1 MDAHTPAFTQPEGA
15 YRDATETLRARW
27 QRQRA
32 EIERIMTGAEFRA
45 VLAARLARTVFGVTL
60 ALGFVLLCAAALCD
74 ASQRSGYYAEHAS
87 FMSRG
92 HLAGFT
98 LASAWVAAIAL
109 GLTTWIA
116 ASVFA
121 PKLLRRSLGRLL
133 DAEDLRADHAHW
145 QEDAAIEKVLRG
157 AFADGGW
164 SAAMPLVG
172 LSLMAPLGIH
182 GAYLALKGDGLRQV
196 SEWIA
201 VSLVIVGHCHLVLAA
216 LGWRHGRQLMRV
228 PKLGQSGLGDGF
240 KALGWTIVASLFPG
254 VLLILVPPGLVAL
267 TGLAFVPWA
276 WWWVTGRSYHE
287 RDTLRALT
295 FSSLDFDPECA
306 R

>member
-1 MDAHTPAFTQPEGA
+1 MDAHTPAFTQTDGA

-32 EIERIMTGAEFRA
+32 EIERTMTGAEFRA
-45 VLAARLARTVFGVTL
+45 VLAARLARTVFGATL
-60 ALGFVLLCAAALCD
+60 ALGFVLMVGTSLYDATNRPNSFSYVRETRSVALV
-74 ASQRSGYYAEHAS
+74 
-87 FMSRG
+87 
-92 HLAGFT
+92 LAGT
-98 LASAWVAAIAL
+98 WAAAIAL
-109 GLTTWIA
+109 GLITRVA
-116 ASVFA
+116 ASAFA
-121 PKLLRRSLGRLL
+121 PKLLGRSLGRLL
-133 DAEDLRADHAHW
+133 DTEDLRADHAHW

-157 AFADGGW
+157 AFADGAWGA
-164 SAAMPLVG
+164 SLPLVG

-182 GAYLALKGDGLRQV
+182 ATYLALKGDGLAQV
-196 SEWIA
+196 SEWIG

-254 VLLILVPPGLVAL
+254 VLLILVPPGLVAI

-276 WWWVTGRSYHE
+276 WWWVTSRSYHE

-295 FSSLDFDPECA
+295 FSSLGFDPDHAC
-306 R
+306 

>member
-1 MDAHTPAFTQPEGA
+1 MDAHTTAFTQPEGA

-32 EIERIMTGAEFRA
+32 EIEHTMTGADFRA
-45 VLAARLARTVFGVTL
+45 VLAARLARTVFGATL
-60 ALGFVLLCAAALCD
+60 TLGFVLLCATALYD
-74 ASQRSGYYAEHAS
+74 ASHRSSYYSEHPAPTLH
-87 FMSRG
+87 G
-92 HLAGFT
+92 QLAGLT
-98 LASAWVAAIAL
+98 LASVWVAAIAFSL
-109 GLTTWIA
+109 STWVA
-116 ASVFA
+116 ASAFA

-133 DAEDLRADHAHW
+133 DGEDLRADHAHW

-164 SAAMPLVG
+164 SASIPLVG

-182 GAYLALKGDGLRQV
+182 GAYLALKGDGLRQI
-196 SEWIA
+196 SEWVA
-201 VSLVIVGHCHLVLAA
+201 VSLMIVGHCHLVLAA
-216 LGWRHGRQLMRV
+216 LGWRHGRQIMRV

-276 WWWVTGRSYHE
+276 WWWVTGRSYRE

-295 FSSLDFDPECA
+295 FSSLDFDPDRA
-306 R
+306 